1 MRAAEKGVD
10 GADDTLVG
18 VEALLEIQP
27 GKRVRAG
34 RPGGELGSARLNH
47 EPFLPIAHAMTTSM
61 PVMVTCALC
70 GAASQQEVLSS
81 TSVLGANDLDGRP
94 NGPARW
100 ALEFGVQCCPG
111 CGYCAVD
118 VGELRTNA
126 GRAVADAAYADV
138 LKNSGMP
145 ALARHYYCAAL
156 VAEAAGESD
165 RAARHYI
172 EAAWACD
179 DAEATERGRAC
190 RLRAAEMMA
199 AAFESGQA
207 ADSPVSHGVRAD
219 LLRRAGLF
227 EEALAAVEDA
237 EAVLPEDFSPHS
249 LQTWVVLTYIRE
261 LAGAEDDEP
270 HTIEDAFSTS

>member
-1 MRAAEKGVD
+1 
-10 GADDTLVG
+10 
-18 VEALLEIQP
+18 
-27 GKRVRAG
+27 
-34 RPGGELGSARLNH
+34 
-47 EPFLPIAHAMTTSM
+47 
-61 PVMVTCALC
+61 
-70 GAASQQEVLSS
+70 VLSS

-118 VGELRTNA
+118 VEEVRTNA

-156 VAEAAGESD
+156 VAEAAGEPD

-237 EAVLPEDFSPHS
+237 LAVLPEDFSPHS